1 MTQNKI
7 IVITGGIASG
17 KSSVCNIL
25 KKYNEIVISSDEKA
39 SGIYDIMEVKEKVI
53 KEFGNLILDENG
65 NVDKAKLRLELFENP
80 EKLPA
85 LNKITHPVIMDRVKN
100 CVDMYKNKRIFVEIP
115 VYFESKALIDKVLD
129 IYKVIYIDADVDTR
143 VARLIRRSGLEK
155 AEAEA
160 FVRLQMPDDDKKK
173 SSDILI
179 YNDFDLISLE
189 EKIIDVLNLL

>member
-129 IYKVIYIDADVDTR
+129 LS
-143 VARLIRRSGLEK
+143 LIHIFNG
-155 AEAEA
+155 
-160 FVRLQMPDDDKKK
+160 
-173 SSDILI
+173 I
-179 YNDFDLISLE
+179 
-189 EKIIDVLNLL
+189 VLNKKGVYYHILVRHRSIHINWCRRRDLNPHGVATTGF